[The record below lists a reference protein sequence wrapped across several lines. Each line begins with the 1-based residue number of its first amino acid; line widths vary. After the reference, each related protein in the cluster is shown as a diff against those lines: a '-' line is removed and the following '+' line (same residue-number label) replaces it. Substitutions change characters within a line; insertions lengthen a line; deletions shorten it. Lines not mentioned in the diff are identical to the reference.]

1 MPTTITMTGPGTAT
15 LIDDAAAAIILHTA
29 AQEKLWGTAGLGIP
43 GSPICMMQVQAQ
55 ALNDMSTLMASMLDQ
70 QKDIKSNIALIQGA
84 IAGLTGHVASG
95 VTTQQIAVTDQINN
109 NKFNQTTTNAALERA
124 DLPPTEVTSG
134 DLLETT
140 QKTITD
146 VTQFKGQIYAAG
158 LVESSLS
165 TGITWG
171 VQQGQ
176 DLVLK
181 GYMAVGGEKINDAFK
196 KFFNISKPPLKEIA
210 AEKAAATRSI
220 QTIPKGPDAAT
231 TPTVSTMTA

>member
-1 MPTTITMTGPGTAT
+1 MSIVTVTLSAPGTAT
-15 LIDDAAAAIILHTA
+15 MADSTALAIIAQTL
-29 AQEKLWGTAGLGIP
+29 AQEKLWGTAGLAIP

-55 ALNDMSTLMASMLDQ
+55 ALNDIASLMASMADQ
-70 QKDIKSNIALIQGA
+70 QKAMSENITLIQGA

-95 VTTQQIAVTDQINN
+95 VTTAQIAVTDQINN
-109 NKFNQTTTNAALERA
+109 NKFNQATTNSALERA

-140 QKTITD
+140 QKTIAD

-176 DLVLK
+176 DLILK
-181 GYMAVGGEKINDAFK
+181 GYMAVGGNKITAAFK
-196 KFFNISKPPLKEIA
+196 KFFNISSPPAKALA
-210 AEKAAATRSI
+210 AEAAAATRAV
-220 QTIPKGPDAAT
+220 QTIPKGPSAAT
-231 TPTVSTMTA
+231 TPEVLIA

>member
-15 LIDDAAAAIILHTA
+15 LIDDAAAAIILQTL
-29 AQEKLWGTAGLGIP
+29 AQEKLWGTAGLAIP

-55 ALNDMSTLMASMLDQ
+55 ALNDMASLMASMADQ
-70 QKDIKSNIALIQGA
+70 QKAMSEKITLIQGA
-84 IAGLTGHVASG
+84 IAGLTGHIASG
-95 VTTQQIAVTDQINN
+95 VTTAQIAATDQINN

-124 DLPPTEVTSG
+124 DLPPTKVTTG
-134 DLLETT
+134 DLLATT

-146 VTQFKGQIYAAG
+146 VTEFKGQIYAAG

-176 DLVLK
+176 DLILK
-181 GYMAVGGEKINDAFK
+181 GYMAVGGDKITAAFK
-196 KFFNISKPPLKEIA
+196 KFFNISSTPAKALA
-210 AEKAAATRSI
+210 AEAAAATRAI
-220 QTIPKGPDAAT
+220 QTIPKGPSAAT
-231 TPTVSTMTA
+231 TPDVLIT